1 MVFKITNIKLISEDE
16 VKISVSIWD
25 KDEVATLLE
34 NSSII
39 AHDIRKSLNT
49 MHFDFTISPLTHKMT
64 LCSECELQDYF
75 AVYGKYEYSDNL
87 NPTLRRQWKTANIID
102 NLTSYFFD
110 QGYFNG
116 KIFKRL
122 TIDDIN

>member
-1 MVFKITNIKLISEDE
+1 MEQLVFKITNIKLISEDE

-75 AVYGKYEYSDNL
+75 AVYGK
-87 NPTLRRQWKTANIID
+87 
-102 NLTSYFFD
+102 
-110 QGYFNG
+110 
-116 KIFKRL
+116 
-122 TIDDIN
+122 